1 MGMGRAE
8 RMNHL
13 VLRSITEM
21 FKVKGVS
28 RKGQKRGRALIT
40 QKQIS
45 ICSTLEK
52 RGFFLLFIC
61 LAKSFS
67 KPGMTFPDTILDSL
81 IFNSKSNY
89 SNIVTNKYLRKEA
102 ATSQTPSKS
111 QKQTKEP
118 FQTKALKVSP
128 KGLCVFVSFFTQ
140 NRVERAQVRR
150 NESQHSQLSRTDS
163 TAIWHEAHSMR
174 SPE

>member
-61 LAKSFS
+61 LAKKLFKTRNDFPRYNLRFLNFQLKVKLFKHCHELISTQRGCNFSDSFKITEANKGAISNKGFESLS
-67 KPGMTFPDTILDSL
+67 KRSVCFCFVLYTEQGR
-81 IFNSKSNY
+81 KS
-89 SNIVTNKYLRKEA
+89 
-102 ATSQTPSKS
+102 TSQEK
-111 QKQTKEP
+111 
-118 FQTKALKVSP
+118 
-128 KGLCVFVSFFTQ
+128 
-140 NRVERAQVRR
+140 
-150 NESQHSQLSRTDS
+150 
-163 TAIWHEAHSMR
+163 
-174 SPE
+174 

>member
-28 RKGQKRGRALIT
+28 RKGQKRGRALTT

-45 ICSTLEK
+45 ICSPLEK
-52 RGFFLLFIC
+52 RGFLLLFIC

-89 SNIVTNKYLRKEA
+89 SNIVTNKYLHKAA
-102 ATSQTPSKS
+102 ATSQTPSKITEANKGAISNKGFESLSKRSVCFCFVLYTEQGRKSTS
-111 QKQTKEP
+111 QEK
-118 FQTKALKVSP
+118 
-128 KGLCVFVSFFTQ
+128 
-140 NRVERAQVRR
+140 
-150 NESQHSQLSRTDS
+150 
-163 TAIWHEAHSMR
+163 
-174 SPE
+174 